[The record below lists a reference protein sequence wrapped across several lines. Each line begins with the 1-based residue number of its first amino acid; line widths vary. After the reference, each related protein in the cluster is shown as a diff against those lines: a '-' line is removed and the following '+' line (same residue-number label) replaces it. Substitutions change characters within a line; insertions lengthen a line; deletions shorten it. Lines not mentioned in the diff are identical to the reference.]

1 MPDQRQHPVRRLVLV
16 VLLALAVPAVAGAA
30 PALAQP
36 LHCGDTVTQDTTLTA
51 DLLDCPGDGLIIGGP
66 GITVDLGGHTVAAPD
81 TLTGDPAGV
90 GIDNSAGHDGVTIRN
105 GTVNYFRGGGVH
117 LVRVD
122 NSQVLDLEMFLP
134 GEFGVLLETGS
145 RNRFASNT
153 VNAAPVG
160 LGIYGSAV
168 ASRGNVIEGNAAAGA
183 QGANIA
189 LRFGRIADTL
199 IQDNDAIEGDST
211 QEGWGASITVSER
224 GSTDA
229 NISGTVVR
237 GNRLDFT
244 FGGGI
249 FVGPGA
255 PGTLVERNHLDDMF
269 GLPAIENEADRTVIR
284 RNATTSESFP
294 GSTSTGIQVD
304 EAAADTRVEANTI
317 DRAGGIS
324 IEDRGTRT
332 LLTANVMV
340 GQIFPS
346 ELTTGH
352 IAGII
357 VREEAS
363 GGRIQA
369 NVVRRHSPGFAPDVG
384 AGIDIF
390 GDRFTVAA
398 NVVSEIDPRDGIR
411 VEPAATGTL
420 LKGNITTRNGD
431 DGIDVD
437 SPATT
442 VTANV
447 ANGNTDLGI
456 EAVTGVTDG
465 GGNRARGNGNPA
477 QCTGVRCSP

>member
-1 MPDQRQHPVRRLVLV
+1 MPDQRQHPARHLVLA
-16 VLLALAVPAVAGAA
+16 VLLALALLELAAGPAQ
-30 PALAQP
+30 AQP
-36 LHCGDTVTQDTTLTA
+36 LRCGDTVTQDTTLTN
-51 DLLDCPGDGLIIGGP
+51 DLLDCPSDGLVIGAG

-81 TLTGDPAGV
+81 TLTGDPNGV
-90 GIDNSAGHDGVTIRN
+90 GIDNRAGHDGVTIRN
-105 GTVNYFRGGGVH
+105 GTVNYFRRGGVH

-122 NSQVLDLEMFLP
+122 DSQVLDLEMFLP
-134 GEFGVLLETGS
+134 GEFGILLETGS
-145 RNRFASNT
+145 RNRFGGNT
-153 VNAAPVG
+153 VGVPTSVG
-160 LGIYGSAV
+160 IAVYGSAV
-168 ASRGNVIEGNAAAGA
+168 ASRANVIEGNATRGA
-183 QGANIA
+183 RGANIA
-189 LRFGRIADTL
+189 LRHGRIAGTL
-199 IQDNDAIEGDST
+199 IQDNQATEGDST

-224 GSTDA
+224 ASTAAD
-229 NISGTVVR
+229 ISGTVVR

-255 PGTLVERNHLDDMF
+255 PGTLVERNRLDDIF
-269 GLPAIENEADRTVIR
+269 GLPAIENEADRTLIR

-294 GSTSTGIQVD
+294 GSTNAGVQVD

-317 DRAGGIS
+317 DRAGAIS

-332 LLTANVMV
+332 VLTANVMV
-340 GQIFPS
+340 GQVFPS
-346 ELTTGH
+346 EPSTGH

-369 NVVRRHSPGFAPDVG
+369 NVVRRHSPGFAPDIG
-384 AGIDIF
+384 GGIVLF
-390 GDRFTVAA
+390 GDDFTVVA
-398 NVVSEIDPRDGIR
+398 NLVSEIDARDGIR

-420 LKGNITTRNGD
+420 LKANLTTRNGD

-447 ANGNTDLGI
+447 ANDNLDLGI
-456 EAVTGVTDG
+456 EAVAGVTDG

-477 QCTGVRCSP
+477 QCVGVACS